1 MNRLLISSLILS
13 SIGNSAVAGNAS
25 KENHP
30 NIILILCDD
39 MGFSDLGC
47 YGGEVRTPNIDFL
60 AEEGIR
66 FSQFKNTGRSCPS
79 RAALLTGHY
88 QHEAGMGWMTAV
100 DEHRPGYR
108 GQIAANIPTIAEVL
122 RDNGYATY
130 MSGKWHVTV
139 DGAFDEPNGSYPVQR
154 GFQNTTAASVA
165 VEVIMLLNRYIP
177 V

>member
-60 AEEGIR
+60 AEVWEHK
-66 FSQFKNTGRSCPS
+66 QFEIDAISNCF
-79 RAALLTGHY
+79 L
-88 QHEAGMGWMTAV
+88 
-100 DEHRPGYR
+100 
-108 GQIAANIPTIAEVL
+108 I
-122 RDNGYATY
+122 
-130 MSGKWHVTV
+130 
-139 DGAFDEPNGSYPVQR
+139 
-154 GFQNTTAASVA
+154 
-165 VEVIMLLNRYIP
+165 
-177 V
+177 